1 MSKAVALFLLVALLA
16 NAEPLFNGKDLS
28 GWKNAIPGGG
38 KVEVLKD
45 GSLSCQAG
53 DPMSGIVYTNRPPRM
68 NYELTLEAMRVSGD
82 DFFIGLTIPVETN
95 CCTVIIGGWGG
106 SLCGVSSVDYM
117 DASENPYT
125 ESRELKSN
133 QWYRLKIRV
142 TPGLLDVSLD
152 GDFYT
157 AKIPF
162 DKPDRFSLRP
172 GSDIDR
178 TAPLGICTYRTGAR
192 WRNMELKT
200 IAGKRDA
207 KEKD

>member
-1 MSKAVALFLLVALLA
+1 MPRVLLMMMLAALAVS
-16 NAEPLFNGKDLS
+16 AEPLFNGKDLS

-45 GSLSCQAG
+45 GSVSCLPG

-68 NYELTLEAMRVSGD
+68 NYELTLDAMRVSGD

-95 CCTVIIGGWGG
+95 QCTIIIGGWGG
-106 SLCGVSSVDYM
+106 SLCGVSSVDYL

-125 ESRELKSN
+125 EARELKSN
-133 QWYRLKIRV
+133 QWYRLRVRV

-152 GDFYT
+152 GDFFT

-162 DKPDRFSLRP
+162 EKSDRFSLRS

-178 TAPLGICTYRTGAR
+178 TVPLGICTYRTGAR
-192 WRNMELKT
+192 WRNFELKSLPPDKN
-200 IAGKRDA
+200 AKGK
-207 KEKD
+207 E